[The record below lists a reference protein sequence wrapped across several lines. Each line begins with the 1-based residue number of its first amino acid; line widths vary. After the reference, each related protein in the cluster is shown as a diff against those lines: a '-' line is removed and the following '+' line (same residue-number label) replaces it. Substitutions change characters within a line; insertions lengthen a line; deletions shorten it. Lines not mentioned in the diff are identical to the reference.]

1 MKIISANNS
10 NKFEFNNQDWFKIK
24 KAQGNSGILN
34 TSIGDLPK
42 PESNSD
48 SDPDYEFGEDLK
60 QLNLIKEDID
70 TDTQSEFVNVRN
82 PSSPSG
88 TKIVS
93 DGKSIT
99 RTYTAYLNGSLR
111 IPSSILE
118 TEGDIVE
125 EVEKKLT
132 EEIREYGKENAIP
145 AINDDIVDLW
155 GDFNSDT
162 ELINVAVSITS
173 FDNVEKNRYQISF
186 ALEYSTVEYISES
199 ELGNI

>member
-24 KAQGNSGILN
+24 KAQGSSGVLN
-34 TSIGDLPK
+34 TDIGSLS
-42 PESNSD
+42 PESNYN

-60 QLNLIKEDID
+60 QLNLIKENTD
-70 TDTQSEFVNVRN
+70 TDTQSEFTNVRN

-111 IPSSILE
+111 IPPSVLE

-132 EEIREYGKENAIP
+132 EEIKEYGKENVIP
-145 AINDDIVDLW
+145 VINDDIIDLW

-162 ELINVAVSITS
+162 ELINVAISVTS
-173 FDNVEKNRYQISF
+173 FDNIESNRYQVSF
-186 ALEYSTVEYISES
+186 TLEYSTIEFVSES